1 MIQKLLYKGHKR
13 KVHKGTRGGHYV
25 IYNKK
30 KVYLKP
36 ISVKKKTKKKTT
48 KKKTTKGK
56 TKSSIRMPRMSNFKK
71 LFGGKKVLITV
82 PEEEPEGDLGI
93 KLTHTRGQ
101 RVKGLGEPPWIWRV
115 KNITNGSFGARSG
128 LRAGMRLT
136 RLSHCPQQ
144 NGEPKCSNAGV
155 HGRCRKE
162 EQDPPRGRHREVAD
176 SYSSSSEDEGCGMLK
191 TDGSGFNE
199 QQVIH
204 MLTGLRPL
212 YMSFDTVDEQ
222 EVAEEEEEE
231 EEEVAAVNNEAG
243 YDPHMEDIER
253 RQRLAKCRDEWNRTR
268 GARGSGGTEP
278 AAVAHSWPDSGEF
291 SLDFTGALVS
301 TSSSEDSDDG
311 LSGMTFWATK
321 TDMTKI
327 ITVPEAQPKGNLGIE
342 WVGEGNNAD
351 IWTVKELTERSFGKT
366 SGLEVGNRLMMI
378 STEPKLETFTDTGR
392 SKKSIIHTI
401 NNIRPLY
408 LIFNRFARVTPPPPA
423 MTKIITVPEE
433 EPEGDLGIKL
443 VNSGNTPN
451 TIWTVKNI
459 TNGSFGARSGL
470 RAGNCLT
477 MINTRNKLVDFKPT
491 ARASTAPGGLLSKQ
505 DVIDMINTSRPL
517 YLIFN

>member
-128 LRAGMRLT
+128 LRAG
-136 RLSHCPQQ
+136 
-144 NGEPKCSNAGV
+144 
-155 HGRCRKE
+155 
-162 EQDPPRGRHREVAD
+162 
-176 SYSSSSEDEGCGMLK
+176 
-191 TDGSGFNE
+191 
-199 QQVIH
+199 
-204 MLTGLRPL
+204 
-212 YMSFDTVDEQ
+212 
-222 EVAEEEEEE
+222 
-231 EEEVAAVNNEAG
+231 
-243 YDPHMEDIER
+243 
-253 RQRLAKCRDEWNRTR
+253 
-268 GARGSGGTEP
+268 
-278 AAVAHSWPDSGEF
+278 
-291 SLDFTGALVS
+291 
-301 TSSSEDSDDG
+301 
-311 LSGMTFWATK
+311 
-321 TDMTKI
+321 
-327 ITVPEAQPKGNLGIE
+327 
-342 WVGEGNNAD
+342 
-351 IWTVKELTERSFGKT
+351 
-366 SGLEVGNRLMMI
+366 
-378 STEPKLETFTDTGR
+378 
-392 SKKSIIHTI
+392 
-401 NNIRPLY
+401 
-408 LIFNRFARVTPPPPA
+408 
-423 MTKIITVPEE
+423 
-433 EPEGDLGIKL
+433 
-443 VNSGNTPN
+443 
-451 TIWTVKNI
+451 
-459 TNGSFGARSGL
+459 
-470 RAGNCLT
+470 NCLT